1 MDNKK
6 LNKLIADDNKHTN
19 HLDKRMSRMMHDH
32 SYDVIDVDKQVQQ
45 SMTFGQKVA
54 DRVAKFGGSWT
65 FLISFIVILV
75 GWITVNSLH
84 LFGANFD
91 PFPFILLNLF
101 LSMVS
106 ALQAPLIM
114 MSQNRASDYDRM
126 NSKNDYHINLKSE
139 EEIRILHSKLDH
151 LIHEDQPNNIKIQK
165 MQMQMLDEIS
175 KQLAELKKNK

>member
-1 MDNKK
+1 MNNDK
-6 LNKLIADDNKHTN
+6 LDKIIKEDHKRTN
-19 HLDKRMSRMMHDH
+19 RLDKRMGKMMNDH
-32 SYDVIDVDKQVQQ
+32 SYDIVDVDKQVQQ
-45 SMTFGQKVA
+45 SMTFRQKVA

-65 FLISFIVILV
+65 FLIGFIVVLV
-75 GWITVNSLH
+75 SWITINSLH

-151 LIHEDQPNNIKIQK
+151 IIHEDQPNNLEIQK
-165 MQMQMLDEIS
+165 MQMKLLDEIS
-175 KQLAELKKNK
+175 KQLSSLQAK